1 MKNDF
6 KQLVDRNL
14 SGLRWDERRQARVL
28 RALEPEGGTSMKRKM
43 TMAIALA
50 AALVMMAS
58 VAVAA
63 VVLTYSPSASVLKQ
77 ARDAVVG
84 KYGLSYEVLGI
95 FNHSIEMLE
104 DKTVVTFWCDLLDE
118 DSNDLAGEYIVTI
131 PVEGEASAVWTFDA
145 VEPSVWAN
153 GDMDAP
159 VWGQPQLECYLKD
172 QASGKVLD
180 YNVQKDDG
188 NVTYEVGVTPA
199 PSAVPLADAELVE
212 VVVRQVSPGPDD
224 LTRDEAIALA
234 GAALMDS
241 FALTEEQIAMT
252 DFFICELEQ
261 LGEYATR
268 TWRIHACYSQAEIDL
283 GMYVLIDAST
293 GEIIDIDLTTGG
305 NG

>member
-6 KQLVDRNL
+6 RQLVDRNL
-14 SGLRWDERRQARVL
+14 SGLQWDEQRQARVL
-28 RALEPEGGTSMKRKM
+28 ASLEPKGGTTMKRKL
-43 TMAIALA
+43 TMSLALA
-50 AALVMMAS
+50 VAMVMLAS

-63 VVLTYSPSASVLKQ
+63 VVLTYSPGASVLKQ
-77 ARDAVVG
+77 ARDAVVD
-84 KYGLSYEVLGI
+84 KYGLTYETLGI
-95 FNHSIEMLE
+95 FSHSMELME
-104 DKTVVTFWCDLLDE
+104 DKSVVTFRCDLLNAAG
-118 DSNDLAGEYIVTI
+118 NDLTGEYIVTI
-131 PVEGEASAVWTFDA
+131 PEDGEVSAMWTFDD
-145 VEPSVWAN
+145 VDPSVWEN
-153 GDMDAP
+153 GDMGAS

-172 QASGKVLD
+172 QASGENVD
-180 YNVQKDDG
+180 YTVRADES

-199 PSAVPLADAELVE
+199 PSVVPHVDTEIVE
-212 VVVRQVSPGPDD
+212 VVIRQVEPGPDD
-224 LTRDEAIALA
+224 LTRDEAMALA

-268 TWRIHACYSQAEIDL
+268 TWRIHACYSQEEIDL

>member
-6 KQLVDRNL
+6 RQLVDRNL
-14 SGLRWDERRQARVL
+14 SGLQWNEQRQARVL
-28 RALEPEGGTSMKRKM
+28 ASLEPKGGTTMKRKL
-43 TMAIALA
+43 TMALA
-50 AALVMMAS
+50 MTVAMVMLVS

-63 VVLTYSPSASVLKQ
+63 VVLTYSPGASVLKQ
-77 ARDAVVG
+77 ARDAVVD
-84 KYGLSYEVLGI
+84 KYGLTYETLGI
-95 FNHSIEMLE
+95 FSHSMEMMG
-104 DKTVVTFWCDLLDE
+104 DQSVVTFQCDLLNAAG
-118 DSNDLAGEYIVTI
+118 NDLTGEYIVTI
-131 PVEGEASAVWTFDA
+131 PEGGEASAAWTFDA
-145 VEPSVWAN
+145 VDPSVWTDGN
-153 GDMDAP
+153 MDAP
-159 VWGQPQLECYLKD
+159 VWGQPQLERYLKD
-172 QASGKVLD
+172 RASGEALD
-180 YNVQKDDG
+180 YNVRVDNG

-199 PSAVPLADAELVE
+199 PSAVPQADTELVE
-212 VVVRQVSPGPDD
+212 VVVHQVEPGPDD

-261 LGEYATR
+261 LGEYVTR
-268 TWRIHACYSQAEIDL
+268 TWRIHAGYSQGEVDL